1 MSDER
6 DPFEELEELHARF
19 VRIHGRARA
28 ESARWRAL
36 TRLAIDLYERMRAEK
51 EAALL
56 RALAELEA
64 ARRWEEKEIGW
75 ARNAEWCARRIDMT
89 DASRARAT
97 RLYTRIDFN
106 TGEEL
111 EELVPTD
118 LDEGD
123 IEW

>member
-1 MSDER
+1 MSDDEL
-6 DPFEELEELHARF
+6 DPDELYRRCVHN
-19 VRIHGRARA
+19 HGRARA

-36 TRLAIDLYERMRAEK
+36 ARLAVTVYERARAEK

-89 DASRARAT
+89 DAARARAT
-97 RLYTRIDFN
+97 RLFTRIDFS

-118 LDEGD
+118 IDEGD
-123 IEW
+123 IKW